1 MMVEKQP
8 GGFTYRVRSAEVP
21 TGGLDLVVEANE
33 VERAAVADR
42 LKIEGLDRLR
52 IVASVR
58 PWRRHGLHVSGTLFA
73 TVVQR
78 CVVTLEPISNDIEE
92 TFVGTFEP
100 AAKVRRAAA
109 RAEIA
114 FDALETEEPPEPMLD
129 GAADIGALA
138 VEYLALAIDP
148 YPRKQGV
155 DLKQQLPEDTDL
167 SDVPG
172 AFDILRELK

>member
-1 MMVEKQP
+1 MMVEKKP

-42 LKIEGLDRLR
+42 LKIEGLDRFR
-52 IVASVR
+52 IVVSVR
-58 PWRRHGLHVSGTLFA
+58 PWRRQGLHVSGTVVA

-78 CVVTLEPISNDIEE
+78 CVVTLEPVRNDIKEA
-92 TFVGTFEP
+92 FVATFEP
-100 AAKVRRAAA
+100 AAKVRRAATGI
-109 RAEIA
+109 EIA
-114 FDALETEEPPEPMLD
+114 FDALETEEPPEPMID

-148 YPRKQGV
+148 YPRKPGV
-155 DLKQQLPEDTDL
+155 DLKQELPEDADL
-167 SDVPG
+167 SDAPG
-172 AFDILRELK
+172 AFDILRKLK